1 MKIVIFGGTFDPW
14 TSAHQEIV
22 KRLSVNFDKVLVV
35 PTTVRYYKVN
45 KQMFSFNER
54 FTMAAKKIEG
64 LTNVEMN
71 DLERSVDDSWRFI
84 DTLKKVIE
92 QYGNENEYY
101 VAIGSDSLQKFT
113 TWHKWEE
120 ILNLSKLVVFNRPGF
135 TENFPN
141 IPYEYLP
148 MENNISSSAL
158 RKKIVK
164 FFTDEEFEDMLDEDW
179 LLNGQKNLNENNDKE
194 EL

>member
-22 KRLSVNFDKVLVV
+22 KRLSKNYDKVLII

-54 FTMAAKKIEG
+54 YNMAAKKIEG
-64 LTNVEMN
+64 LANVEMN
-71 DLERSVDDSWRFI
+71 DMERSVDDSWRFI

-92 QYGNENEYY
+92 QYGNENEYF

-120 ILNLSKLVVFNRPGF
+120 ILNLTKLVVFNRPGY
-135 TENFPN
+135 TEDFPA
-141 IPYEYLP
+141 IPYEYLQ
-148 MENNISSSAL
+148 MENEVSSSAL
-158 RKKIVK
+158 RQKITR
-164 FFTDEEFEDMLDEDW
+164 FFSDEDFENLLDEDW
-179 LLNGQKNLNENNDKE
+179 LLNGQRNLEDE
-194 EL
+194 MYL

>member
-22 KRLSVNFDKVLVV
+22 KRLSKNYDKVLII

-54 FTMAAKKIEG
+54 YNMAAKKIEG
-64 LTNVEMN
+64 LANVEMN
-71 DLERSVDDSWRFI
+71 DMERSVDDSWRFI

-92 QYGNENEYY
+92 QYGNENEYF

-120 ILNLSKLVVFNRPGF
+120 ILNLAKLVVFNRPGY
-135 TENFPN
+135 TEDFPA
-141 IPYEYLP
+141 IPYEYLQ
-148 MENNISSSAL
+148 MENEVSSSAL
-158 RKKIVK
+158 RQKITR
-164 FFTDEEFEDMLDEDW
+164 FFSDEDFENLLDEDW
-179 LLNGQKNLNENNDKE
+179 LLNGQRNLEDE
-194 EL
+194 MYL